1 MDQNTPLVSI
11 CVITYNSAKYVI
23 ETLDS
28 AKSQT
33 YKNIEL
39 IISDDC
45 STDNTVEICKQWIE
59 CNGSIFKRV
68 ELLESAINTGVSAN
82 LNRAYSACKGEWVK
96 GIAGDDILLENC
108 IADNVDYV
116 KRNPEAEVVLS
127 KMIHY
132 YESFQL
138 NNIIDRKKIDDSII
152 SFLHKDISEQL
163 YVIVRKN
170 FLPAPTLFVK
180 NGVLSRNGLYNE
192 EFFYEDWPTWITL
205 IENQVK
211 IYYLDKSTV
220 GYRHHKHSLTAS
232 TQYLFNIRHLD
243 ARICVLRKMCY
254 KYYSKRRIYIEEF
267 EYRVVRFLYRHHMDI
282 STKFN
287 SIVYKT
293 LHRVCALLKDGLNRY

>member
-1 MDQNTPLVSI
+1 MEQNILVSV
-11 CVITYNSAKYVI
+11 CVITYNSSKFVL

-28 AKSQT
+28 IYNQT

-39 IISDDC
+39 IIGDDC
-45 STDNTVEICKQWIE
+45 STDNTIEVCKKWIE
-59 CNGSIFKRV
+59 
-68 ELLESAINTGVSAN
+68 EHSARFVRTQIVSTPQNMGVAGN
-82 LNRAYSACKGEWVK
+82 LNRSFSVCIGEWIK
-96 GIAGDDILLENC
+96 TIAGDDILLENC
-108 IADNVDYV
+108 ITDNVDYV

-132 YESFQL
+132 YEFFQL